1 MVANYLFPAELW
13 SWSSSSWWSPSEG
26 LALNF
31 FDSDHLLR
39 VKAMKLAWWRETS
52 FYRMWLDEWKGSPLN
67 CCWKRALPRARRR
80 RWARRREPS
89 ASSKVTSL
97 NLLSEMMR
105 VRSSWR
111 IRSFQ
116 FTSLIF
122 AHALSIL
129 YIEVITE
136 KYISLVFSCPD
147 KWSVLPSC
155 IILTTSS
162 SILWLFSLQSM
173 V

>member
-1 MVANYLFPAELW
+1 MVANYLFPAELR
-13 SWSSSSWWSPSEG
+13 SCSSSSQWSPSER

-52 FYRMWLDEWKGSPLN
+52 FYRMWLDECKGSPLN

-105 VRSSWR
+105 VRTSWR

-116 FTSLIF
+116 FTSEIF
-122 AHALSIL
+122 AQALSI
-129 YIEVITE
+129 YILRSKQRSWINI
-136 KYISLVFSCPD
+136 YGY
-147 KWSVLPSC
+147 
-155 IILTTSS
+155 
-162 SILWLFSLQSM
+162 LFPALANAPFYLLA
-173 V
+173 

>member
-1 MVANYLFPAELW
+1 MVANYLFPAELR
-13 SWSSSSWWSPSEG
+13 SWSSSSQWSPSER

-105 VRSSWR
+105 VRTSWR

-116 FTSLIF
+116 FTSSIF
-122 AHALSIL
+122 AQALSS
-129 YIEVITE
+129 YIEVITD
-136 KYISLVFSCPD
+136 KYICLVVSCPG
-147 KWSVLPSC
+147 KWLVSPSC